1 MSSSSKVLKKQL
13 QELVERK
20 RKAAEAAAAE
30 EEALRI
36 AIEEQERR
44 EEELRIEEERKEK
57 ARREAEERRL
67 EEMRVLAEKE
77 AAELAQTSRMVD
89 VNMSEDSEWGR
100 LSPYSTS
107 MVMLPFLEEAS
118 RAEGPRRAWS
128 RSVVTGRSQG
138 SRRKGMTFFFSL
150 GESDSKESERSCDRR
165 FVRDNS
171 EETSSSSP

>member
-1 MSSSSKVLKKQL
+1 MSSSSEVLKRQL
-13 QELVERK
+13 QELVKRK

-67 EEMRVLAEKE
+67 EEMRILAEKE
-77 AAELAQTSRMVD
+77 AAEAQRTVELAQTGRMLD

-107 MVMLPFLEEAS
+107 LVMLPFLEEAS
-118 RAEGPRRAWS
+118 RAEGPGRARS

-138 SRRKGMTFFFSL
+138 SRRKGMTL
-150 GESDSKESERSCDRR
+150 VKLPCWYCKEHKMEC
-165 FVRDNS
+165 VR
-171 EETSSSSP
+171 TG